1 MNKILEGS
9 LNIASVVSDDTLD
22 FHEIYSE
29 LTNQLSNDDELHNE
43 NVDTDGDD
51 TMNDEELSDMIMQYT
66 ITNNTIVMLKQHTE
80 AMKEL
85 LDE

>member
-9 LNIASVVSDDTLD
+9 LNVASAVSDDTLD
-22 FHEIYSE
+22 FQEIYSE
-29 LTNQLSNDDELHNE
+29 LTNQLSSENEIVSENVNTDDE
-43 NVDTDGDD
+43 GS
-51 TMNDEELSDMIMQYT
+51 MSDEALSDMIMQYT
-66 ITNNTIVMLKQHTE
+66 ITNNTIVMLKNHTD